1 MRRRLLDTRH
11 SITHKFNVGGHEGYL
26 IVGLYEDGRPGELFI
41 TMAKEGST
49 IGGLMDSLGP
59 AISVALQYG
68 VPVESLV
75 TKFAHQRFEPMG
87 ITTNSDIPFAK
98 SLVDYIFRWF
108 GMQFI
113 QGYRDANAPK
123 RISASGH
130 SNDGFSPMDIG
141 HMDHSMTASAP
152 VPAPASAA
160 TATPTIIQTPTQ
172 ETTTWSSNRF
182 TTTLDTQTKM
192 SESGTHI
199 IGRTSEG
206 EKIADISSSSRITT
220 YVHAE
225 DARSSDGSAMTP
237 MTPIIVEHGE
247 MRSLGHPTLSLGH
260 PTLTAADQANAQLMG
275 DAPACDSC
283 GSITVRNGTC
293 YRCLNCGSSMG
304 CS

>member
-1 MRRRLLDTRH
+1 
-11 SITHKFNVGGHEGYL
+11 
-26 IVGLYEDGRPGELFI
+26 
-41 TMAKEGST
+41 
-49 IGGLMDSLGP
+49 
-59 AISVALQYG
+59 
-68 VPVESLV
+68 
-75 TKFAHQRFEPMG
+75 MG

-141 HMDHSMTASAP
+141 HMDHSMTAS
-152 VPAPASAA
+152 VPASAA

-247 MRSLGHPTLSLGH
+247 MRSLGHPTLSMGH

>member
-1 MRRRLLDTRH
+1 
-11 SITHKFNVGGHEGYL
+11 
-26 IVGLYEDGRPGELFI
+26 
-41 TMAKEGST
+41 
-49 IGGLMDSLGP
+49 
-59 AISVALQYG
+59 
-68 VPVESLV
+68 
-75 TKFAHQRFEPMG
+75 
-87 ITTNSDIPFAK
+87 
-98 SLVDYIFRWF
+98 
-108 GMQFI
+108 MQFI

-247 MRSLGHPTLSLGH
+247 MRSLGHPTLSMGH